1 MKPKIKNAAKI
12 TKLKSVKAKKIDVP
26 SVKAAKKEL
35 TKAEKKVSMKKAQ
48 LILAKKA
55 AKK

>member
-26 SVKAAKKEL
+26 AVKAAKKEL
-35 TKAEKKVSMKKAQ
+35 TKAEKKVSVKKAQ